1 MKLLKRP
8 KKKFPTADAIEY
20 VKSLEQGPSKVK
32 KTPKKIKGSAGK
44 KTLEWSK
51 ETIEGSYIGSGE
63 AADRLG
69 KDGAV
74 AMLKSVPLSS
84 ASAGR
89 YLLKPMEGTEAY
101 EKVKAAKKRKVEK
114 LEVRLKRRRSKRGR
128 VFSSKSTKAPR
139 PQKPK

>member
-1 MKLLKRP
+1 MKRFKRP

-20 VKSLEQGPSKVK
+20 VKSLEQGASKVK
-32 KTPKKIKGSAGK
+32 KTPKKTKGPPGK

-51 ETIEGSYIGSGE
+51 ETTEGSYIGSGE

-69 KDGAV
+69 RDGAL

-89 YLLKPMEGTEAY
+89 YLLKPMEGTEAF
-101 EKVKAAKKRKVEK
+101 EKVKAAKKHKIEN
-114 LEVRLKRRRSKRGR
+114 LEVRLKRKRSKRGR
-128 VFSSKSTKAPR
+128 LFASKSTKAPR
-139 PQKPK
+139 PQKPQ